1 MRAFERKCPMRN
13 QSRREAP
20 LKRLQEERQKSG
32 KEGQAMPP
40 GSTGALFIQRI
51 RPTAEAKASEPE
63 QKSEVGISLWD

>member
-32 KEGQAMPP
+32 KEGGRLCRQA
-40 GSTGALFIQRI
+40 ALARSLF
-51 RPTAEAKASEPE
+51 SESDRQPE
-63 QKSEVGISLWD
+63 LKLRA